1 MSTESIDE
9 LKRQVADLQTRL
21 QEKEAELDEFQESSR
36 QLEEELETQLTASEK
51 RNTDLSVANER
62 LVQENDQ
69 LKERLTEVTRTSS
82 IQIEQLT
89 SALQDLQK
97 KNEVLLLE
105 RRDLEQKNDD
115 FERSTRNLS
124 TALEDFKDKLNEQI
138 EKNVFLELELGEKG
152 VMEDTI
158 QRLKDYVK
166 DLELE
171 MRVQQ
176 QQRGRGSISS
186 GTGSS
191 LLANVVNRRSTSLS
205 TPPATPPT
213 NGQVTTNGHH
223 HQNGSSSIV
232 PSSTGVS
239 PANSSPAPSNVS
251 VDSPPTVISSPPSRR
266 VAARGIPLPKN
277 SLTSPPSSTPFNFSQ
292 LNPLNKSSTGSK
304 GTSNVSN
311 NNLVNSNNNLNH
323 TSSPPTSPST
333 ANSRSLRYGGGG
345 GIPTLQHSASVP
357 APHAPPL
364 LSPTTRTSAL
374 NIVSDLLRKVGALE
388 SKLASCRNLV
398 PPTSVGGGSP
408 VRSSFCNKST
418 NVTPVTSPVKERSSP
433 L

>member
-1 MSTESIDE
+1 MSAESIDE

-21 QEKEAELDEFQESSR
+21 QEREAELDEFQESSR

-51 RNTDLSVANER
+51 RNAELSVANER
-62 LVQENDQ
+62 LAQENEQ
-69 LKERLTEVTRTSS
+69 LKERLAEVTQTSS

-97 KNEVLLLE
+97 KNKVLFLE
-105 RRDLEQKNDD
+105 RRELEQKNDD

-171 MRVQQ
+171 LRVQQ

-223 HQNGSSSIV
+223 HQNGSSSA
-232 PSSTGVS
+232 VS

-251 VDSPPTVISSPPSRR
+251 IDSPATVISSPSSRR

-277 SLTSPPSSTPFNFSQ
+277 SLTSPPSSTTFNYSQ

-311 NNLVNSNNNLNH
+311 NNLVNSNNNFNH
-323 TSSPPTSPST
+323 RSSPPTSPSA
-333 ANSRSLRYGGGG
+333 ANTRSLRYGGGG

-357 APHAPPL
+357 APHPPPL

-398 PPTSVGGGSP
+398 PPTSVGGGGSP
-408 VRSSFCNKST
+408 VRTSFCNKST